1 MIACKKLVKPF
12 GCAFLAFI
20 SVQCLAVENSISD
33 ILNAI
38 NKLEK
43 KSEPKCYATA
53 ARLED
58 FMFGTPLDDNARFTK
73 NILQKKFIEKIWL
86 QSSLLALADKED
98 VVLSS
103 HVSKATGNLF
113 EKSLDANEHWQ
124 LTFNDAIELTI
135 HKEDKRQYA
144 SIAYSLRAI
153 LAVQQ
158 NNLLNFDAHLYPLSE
173 SAIEQ
178 LKDSLDLYTLAVL
191 KLADTKAKINSEHLI
206 TVKNI
211 TAVWQELGDISS
223 DKAANVKTEVKKQYQ
238 IIEPLFVK
246 EMTSKK
252 LSAYA
257 AYNKVNNQL
266 FLRNLQVYFAR
277 VSWPKNNV
285 ESAKIIAKF
294 AAITSKFSAD
304 FYAGAQKEAMN
315 LGLSVISEKSVH
327 DFAQHFIP
335 HELNEYED
343 VLFFPK
349 LPKEQ
354 QVYLES
360 YDMDA
365 FRDAGAHWQ
374 YLNQAI
380 SSANF
385 DVYIEPDP
393 FAAELLVENI
403 AQYGVLLLRIAGMQ
417 AIKLGD
423 ERLKEQHL
431 ILAQQL
437 INEKVVLHHK
447 RKPVFD
453 NAAAIRS
460 VGDETRGVVDQE
472 IASSNNMTLFVNVT
486 KNSGI
491 DFEHKSS
498 DWLNRQ
504 LRSFIR
510 KNATTGI
517 ITIPPAFGGSGVAVE
532 DINNDGF
539 ADILL
544 LGGRG
549 NKLFINQQ
557 NGEFVDKTTD
567 FALNWIRDEDNQP
580 GEVRQPLIAD
590 INNDGWQD
598 IIITYVN
605 DSHRVY
611 KNILGQRFED
621 VTSSAG
627 IGGKGQVG
635 GPATLFD
642 FDNDGD
648 LDLYITYFGNYLR
661 GDLPTLKRRNSNGE
675 ANQLFENIG
684 GFKFI
689 NVTASSGLGNT
700 GWAQA
705 VAHTDIN
712 NDGWQDVIVG
722 NDFGVNGYYI
732 NDKKGHFTEISY
744 QLLTDKPSY
753 TMGIGISDLNADLIP
768 DFYISNIVTMNKDES
783 YILPNED
790 TKLKFNAD
798 KLAHMKVIEAN
809 DLFLSS
815 FDGDKQQYQVSKDVG
830 RGYSSTGWSW
840 DADFFDYDLD
850 GDDDLYVLNGMNEF
864 NLYSSKN
871 PYYQDPTT
879 NKTRL
884 AIMPVSTKERNV
896 FFENSTGKLN
906 NISVNSGLDLL
917 GNSRSASYFDRD
929 NDGDLDIIIN
939 NYHEPAVLF
948 DNQLT
953 HHNRHWLKVKLIG
966 DPKKNVSRDAI
977 GAKIIMTLPNKTT
990 VWREVR
996 STDGYMSVH
1005 PKEQHVGL
1013 GDAKLVDLKIIWPNG
1028 EVKVIKQ
1035 VKANQ
1040 RLVVSLSQG

>member
-1 MIACKKLVKPF
+1 MKNGRKIIKFFANSF
-12 GCAFLAFI
+12 IWLAFT
-20 SVQCLAVENSISD
+20 SMHSFAFESSIID

-38 NKLEK
+38 NKLET

-53 ARLED
+53 SRLED
-58 FMFGTPLDDNARFTK
+58 FMFGTPLHDDARFTK
-73 NILQKKFIEKIWL
+73 NVLQKQFVEKIWL
-86 QSSLLALADKED
+86 KASLLALAEQED

-103 HVSKATGNLF
+103 HIIQSTSDVF
-113 EKSLDANEHWQ
+113 QQSLDVNGHSKLKFASGN
-124 LTFNDAIELTI
+124 ELTI
-135 HKEDKRQYA
+135 HKDDKRQYA

-158 NNLLNFDAHLYPLSE
+158 DNLLNFESGFSPLSE
-173 SAIEQ
+173 RAIEQ
-178 LKDSLDLYTLAVL
+178 LKTSTDLYTLAVL
-191 KLADTKAKINSEHLI
+191 KIADTKAKSDSEHLV

-211 TAVWQELGDISS
+211 VTVWQELGDISPQ
-223 DKAANVKTEVKKQYQ
+223 KATVTKLKKQYTK
-238 IIEPLFVK
+238 IEPVLVK
-246 EMTSKK
+246 QMTSKK

-257 AYNKVNNQL
+257 AYNNVNNQV

-277 VSWPKNNV
+277 VSWPKDKA
-285 ESAKIIAKF
+285 ESERIISKF
-294 AAITSKFSAD
+294 AQIASNFSAEL
-304 FYAGAQKEAMN
+304 YTGAQNIAMQD
-315 LGLSVISEKSVH
+315 GLSVISEESVH

-335 HELNEYED
+335 HQLNEYED
-343 VLFFPK
+343 VLFFPNF
-349 LPKEQ
+349 PKAQ
-354 QVYLES
+354 QIYLES

-365 FRDAGAHWQ
+365 FRDAGVHWQ

-380 SSANF
+380 LSPRF
-385 DVYIEPDP
+385 TVYIEPDP

-403 AQYGVLLLRIAGMQ
+403 AQYGVLLLRVAGAE
-417 AIKLGD
+417 AIRLGE
-423 ERLKEQHL
+423 ERLKEKHL
-431 ILAQQL
+431 VLAKKL
-437 INEKVVLHHK
+437 LDEKVALHLNYTGTPNIDVAIHSVK
-447 RKPVFD
+447 ASNSTLVKGAEG
-453 NAAAIRS
+453 AANKAIPFI
-460 VGDETRGVVDQE
+460 D
-472 IASSNNMTLFVNVT
+472 VT
-486 KNSGI
+486 NDSGI
-491 DFEHKSS
+491 NFSHKSS

-504 LRSFIR
+504 LRSFI
-510 KNATTGI
+510 KKDSTTGI

-532 DINNDGF
+532 DINADGF
-539 ADILL
+539 MDVLL

-549 NKLFINQQ
+549 NKLFINQK
-557 NGEFVDKTTD
+557 NGTFVDKTIE
-567 FALNWIRDEDNQP
+567 FGLSWIRSEDNHA

-605 DSHRVY
+605 DNHRVY
-611 KNILGQRFED
+611 KNVLGKRFED
-621 VTSSAG
+621 VTHVAD

-675 ANQLFENIG
+675 ANQLFENVG
-684 GFKFI
+684 DFSFK
-689 NVTASSGLGNT
+689 NVTSTSGLDNK

-712 NDGWQDVIVG
+712 NDGWQDIVVG

-732 NDKKGHFTEISY
+732 NEKNGHFTEISS
-744 QLLTDKPSY
+744 QLSTDKPSY
-753 TMGIGISDLNADLIP
+753 TMGIGISDLNTDSLP

-815 FDGDKQQYQVSKDVG
+815 FAEDKQQYQASDKVG

-864 NLYSSKN
+864 NIYSSKN
-871 PYYQDPTT
+871 PYYQDPK
-879 NKTRL
+879 NNRVKQSV
-884 AIMPVSTKERNV
+884 MPVSAQERNV
-896 FFENSTGKLN
+896 LFQNSAGKLN
-906 NISVNSGLDLL
+906 NISRNSGLDLL

-929 NDGDLDIIIN
+929 NDGDLDIVIN
-939 NYHEPAVLF
+939 NYHEDAVLF

-953 HHNRHWLKVKLIG
+953 HGNRHWLKVKLIG
-966 DPKKNVSRDAI
+966 DPKKQVSLDAI
-977 GAKIIMTLPNKTT
+977 GAKIIVILPSKAK
-990 VWREVR
+990 VWREIR

-1005 PKEQHVGL
+1005 PKEQHVGV
-1013 GDAKLVDLKIIWPNG
+1013 GDAEFVDLQVIWPNG
-1028 EVKVIKQ
+1028 EKQMMTQ
-1035 VKANQ
+1035 VKSNQ
-1040 RLVVSLSQG
+1040 RLEIKL

>member
-1 MIACKKLVKPF
+1 MKHGKKIIKSF
-12 GCAFLAFI
+12 GSAVIFTLFALLSVHSMAF
-20 SVQCLAVENSISD
+20 ENSITD

-53 ARLED
+53 SRLED
-58 FMFGTPLDDNARFTK
+58 FMFGTPLNDDARFTK
-73 NILQKKFIEKIWL
+73 NILQKQFIEKVWL
-86 QSSLLALADKED
+86 QSSLLALAEQED
-98 VVLSS
+98 VILSS
-103 HVSKATGNLF
+103 HVSQATDGIF
-113 EKSLDANEHWQ
+113 AKSLDANGHYK
-124 LTFNDAIELTI
+124 LKFSSGMELTI
-135 HKEDKRQYA
+135 HKDDKRQYA

-158 NNLLNFDAHLYPLSE
+158 DNLLNFESHLSPLSE

-191 KLADTKAKINSEHLI
+191 KVADTKAKADSEHLI
-206 TVKNI
+206 TVENI
-211 TAVWQELGDISS
+211 ISVWQELGNIQA
-223 DKAANVKTEVKKQYQ
+223 KKTAVAKVKKQYRK
-238 IIEPLFVK
+238 IEPTFVK
-246 EMTSKK
+246 QMTAGK

-266 FLRNLQVYFAR
+266 FMRNLQVYFAR
-277 VSWPKNNV
+277 VSWPKDQE
-285 ESAKIIAKF
+285 ESTRIIEKF
-294 AAITSKFSAD
+294 AEITSKFSAD
-304 FYAGAQKEAMN
+304 LYSGSQKVAMEN
-315 LGLSVISEKSVH
+315 GFSVISEESVH
-327 DFAQHFIP
+327 DFAREFIP
-335 HELNEYED
+335 HQLNEYED
-343 VLFFPK
+343 VLFFPN
-349 LPKEQ
+349 LPKAQ

-365 FRDAGAHWQ
+365 FRDAGVHWQ

-380 SSANF
+380 LSPNF
-385 DVYIEPDP
+385 TVYIEPDP

-403 AQYGVLLLRIAGMQ
+403 AQYGVLLLRVAGIE
-417 AIKLGD
+417 AVRLGE
-423 ERLKEQHL
+423 ERLREEHL
-431 ILAQQL
+431 VIAKKLL
-437 INEKVVLHHK
+437 DKKVMLHLK
-447 RKPVFD
+447 SKPELDTDTMIHSVND
-453 NAAAIRS
+453 NSVAADKSAL
-460 VGDETRGVVDQE
+460 
-472 IASSNNMTLFVNVT
+472 NKPMPFLNVT
-486 KNSGI
+486 RSAGI
-491 DFEHKSS
+491 NFDHKSS

-504 LRSFIR
+504 LRSFI
-510 KNATTGI
+510 KKDATTGI

-532 DINNDGF
+532 DINADGF
-539 ADILL
+539 MDVLL

-549 NKLFINQQ
+549 NKLFINQK
-557 NGEFVDKTTD
+557 NGHFIDKTSD
-567 FALNWIRDEDNQP
+567 YGLNWLREEDNHA

-611 KNILGQRFED
+611 KNIQGKRFED
-621 VTSSAG
+621 VTSTAG

-675 ANQLFENIG
+675 ANQLFENVG
-684 GFKFI
+684 GFSFK
-689 NVTASSGLGNT
+689 NVTEHSGLDNM

-732 NDKKGHFTEISY
+732 NDKNGHFTEISE
-744 QLLTDKPSY
+744 QLSTDKPSY
-753 TMGIGISDLNADLIP
+753 TMGIGISDLNGDSLP

-815 FDGDKQQYQVSKDVG
+815 IKGNKQKYQASNKVG

-864 NLYSSKN
+864 NIYSSKN
-871 PYYQDPTT
+871 PYYKDP
-879 NKTRL
+879 NDESVKQSL
-884 AIMPVSTKERNV
+884 MPVSSKERNV
-896 FFENSTGKLN
+896 FFENSAGKLN
-906 NISVNSGLDLL
+906 NMSKASGLDLL

-939 NYHEPAVLF
+939 NYHEEAALF
-948 DNQLT
+948 DNQLN
-953 HHNRHWLKVKLIG
+953 HADRHWLKVKLVG
-966 DPKKNVSRDAI
+966 NPKKHVTLDAI
-977 GAKIIMTLPNKTT
+977 GAKIIVTLPTKAK
-990 VWREVR
+990 VWREIR
-996 STDGYMSVH
+996 ATDGYMSVH
-1005 PKEQHVGL
+1005 PKEQHLGVGK
-1013 GDAKLVDLKIIWPNG
+1013 AEFVDIQVIWPNG
-1028 EVKVIKQ
+1028 EVKWLPQ
-1035 VKANQ
+1035 VKSNQ
-1040 RLVVSLSQG
+1040 RLEIKL

>member
-1 MIACKKLVKPF
+1 MIKLF
-12 GCAFLAFI
+12 GSLFTFSLLMPLNCYAF
-20 SVQCLAVENSISD
+20 ENSIAE

-53 ARLED
+53 SRLED
-58 FMFGTPLDDNARFTK
+58 FMFGTPLDDDARFTK
-73 NILQKKFIEKIWL
+73 NILQKQFIEKIW
-86 QSSLLALADKED
+86 QQASRLAMNEQED
-98 VVLSS
+98 IILSS
-103 HVSKATGNLF
+103 HITASVLGLF
-113 EKSLDANEHWQ
+113 TKQQNSHGHWL
-124 LTFNDAIELTI
+124 LTFNGGDELTI
-135 HKEDKRQYA
+135 HKDDKRQYA

-158 NNLLNFDAHLYPLSE
+158 NNLLNFESSLLPLSE
-173 SAIEQ
+173 NAIEQ
-178 LKDSLDLYTLAVL
+178 LKDNLDFYTLAAL
-191 KLADTKAKINSEHLI
+191 KVADNKAKIDNEHLI

-211 TAVWQELGDISS
+211 ATVWQELGDIS
-223 DKAANVKTEVKKQYQ
+223 VKKATEIKTQYQ
-238 IIEPLFVK
+238 KIDPVLVK
-246 EMTSKK
+246 QMANKK

-257 AYNKVNNQL
+257 TYNKVNNQL

-277 VSWPKNNV
+277 VSWPKDKA
-285 ESAKIIAKF
+285 ESARIIKKF
-294 AAITSKFSAD
+294 TEIASVFSGD
-304 FYAGAQKEAMN
+304 LYAGAQQKAMSNN
-315 LGLSVISEKSVH
+315 LTVISEKSVH
-327 DFAQHFIP
+327 DFAKQFIP
-335 HELNEYED
+335 HQLNEYED
-343 VLFFPK
+343 VLFFPN
-349 LPKEQ
+349 LPKTEQ
-354 QVYLES
+354 IYLES

-365 FRDAGAHWQ
+365 FRDAGVHWQ
-374 YLNQAI
+374 YLTKAI
-380 SSANF
+380 FSPSF

-393 FAAELLVENI
+393 FAAELIVENI
-403 AQYGVLLLRIAGMQ
+403 AQYGVLLLRVAGTQ
-417 AIKLGD
+417 AINMGD
-423 ERLKEQHL
+423 QRLKVKHL
-431 ILAQQL
+431 ELAKQL
-437 INEKVVLHHK
+437 LDEKVTLHLNRKAEAVGEVSIHSVKEENNIQVL
-447 RKPVFD
+447 
-453 NAAAIRS
+453 A
-460 VGDETRGVVDQE
+460 TRTPFE
-472 IASSNNMTLFVNVT
+472 NVT
-486 KNSGI
+486 KSSGI
-491 DFEHKSS
+491 SFEHKSS

-504 LRSFIR
+504 LRSFI
-510 KNATTGI
+510 KKDATSGI

-532 DINNDGF
+532 DINSDGF
-539 ADILL
+539 ADVLL

-549 NKLFINQQ
+549 NKLFLNQK
-557 NGEFVDKTTD
+557 NGRFIDKTR
-567 FALNWIRDEDNQP
+567 AYGLEWIRQEDNHP

-598 IIITYVN
+598 IIITYVD

-611 KNILGQRFED
+611 KNISGNRFED
-621 VTSSAG
+621 VTHIAN
-627 IGGKGQVG
+627 IGGKNQVG

-684 GFKFI
+684 DFKFRNI
-689 NVTASSGLGNT
+689 TVGSGLDNT

-712 NDGWQDVIVG
+712 NDGWQDIIVG

-732 NDKKGHFTEISY
+732 NDKKGHFDEISY
-744 QLLTDKPSY
+744 QLSTDKPSY
-753 TMGIGISDLNADLIP
+753 TMGIGISDLNSDALP

-809 DLFLSS
+809 DLFISS
-815 FDGDKQQYQVSKDVG
+815 IGGDKQTYIASRNVG

-871 PYYQDPTT
+871 PYYRDPK
-879 NKTRL
+879 NNQVKQ
-884 AIMPVSTKERNV
+884 AVMPVSAKEKNV
-896 FFENSTGKLN
+896 FFENSAGKLN
-906 NISVNSGLDLL
+906 NVTEKSGLGLL
-917 GNSRSASYFDRD
+917 SNSRSASYFDRD

-939 NYHEPAVLF
+939 NYHEEAVLF
-948 DNQLT
+948 DNQLAQS
-953 HHNRHWLKVKLIG
+953 NSHWLKVKLKG
-966 DPKKNVSRDAI
+966 DPKQNVSLDAI
-977 GAKIIMTLPNKTT
+977 GAKILVSLPNKTQI
-990 VWREVR
+990 WREVR

-1013 GDAKLVDLKIIWPNG
+1013 GTAELVDIDIIWPNG
-1028 EVKVIKQ
+1028 KHQALKQ

-1040 RLVVSLSQG
+1040 RLEISL